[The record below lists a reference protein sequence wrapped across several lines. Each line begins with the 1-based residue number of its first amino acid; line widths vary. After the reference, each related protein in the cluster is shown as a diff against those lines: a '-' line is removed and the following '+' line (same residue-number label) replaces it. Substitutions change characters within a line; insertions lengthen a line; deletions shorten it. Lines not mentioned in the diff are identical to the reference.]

1 MRRRCWLRI
10 RPAIGSEL
18 DRARTLHTSS
28 DGQAVSIL
36 GEREVSFRAD
46 QILSTGFT
54 QQLLFSTLVS
64 PLIDEA
70 LLEDRVPTLL
80 ICGPRGTGK
89 SYTIEGSSRD
99 EALVGLLYNTVSYL
113 MANEAGVVDISC
125 LGFTPS
131 ETSCLNLLTPA
142 ETAIAV
148 APLFNTRA
156 YPSVAF
162 PGCGISVGT
171 ATDVFDLIRLSRRHA
186 ALTSPNSWYHKLW
199 IIDCQIKGQTGR
211 ILYVDLA
218 VFPTHKGYDASLTSL
233 LGRIFTDINQG
244 KEEGLPLREHR
255 LLSVL
260 RDSFHPTL
268 GSLATLLCLS
278 EITTQEEV
286 EPCISLLNSLSV
298 PKTWGSGTQ
307 QSPARPSSIMMRG
320 SQGMTTSQEVES
332 SGLRDASLQYVT
344 EQIKSSN
351 KIIRGLLDT
360 SRTAMEKPNE
370 NVSRLATSNGLAE
383 SVRVEDCPDD
393 VLHSAHVAHLEREEK
408 VASILNAVPI
418 PPKITTENPAPDAR
432 DVTERTLGLSQLE
445 YIQSLEAD
453 LGKRKSQMRQLELLL
468 KESLKQNEA
477 QLTKNE
483 ALNKLVGELR
493 ARIDESVAAEPVHT
507 NQSRF
512 EELEKALRL
521 KDDKIFSLSGQLTQ
535 LKRLLDQAA
544 SCQAYADSLNMTIKP
559 TMQNVNDERADALVL
574 ELAEREAELEAT
586 REAHQETIER
596 LEKAQQAANDHEQ
609 TVAELNY
616 YKGLST
622 ERASRIQS
630 LTDETERLRAENTV
644 LSAENTR
651 LQDTLTQTN
660 LQLEEVRL
668 RAESADVL
676 QEQTANLTQR
686 CQDLERRYEAA
697 LEEQRTLQREAEARA
712 TTIESLSRQVGYLRG
727 IERTLADGTLNGDRP
742 GASSSFTRLSGR
754 VQPMADSLECEF

>member
-1 MRRRCWLRI
+1 MRRHSWLRI

-18 DRARTLHTSS
+18 DRPRTLQTSS
-28 DGQAVSIL
+28 DGRTVSIL
-36 GEREVSFRAD
+36 GEREVSFHAD
-46 QILSTGFT
+46 QVLSTGYT

-89 SYTIEGSSRD
+89 SYAIEGSSRD

-113 MANEAGVVDISC
+113 MANEARTVDIAC
-125 LGFTPS
+125 LGFSPT
-131 ETSCLNLLTPA
+131 EMSCLNLLTPA
-142 ETAIAV
+142 ETAV
-148 APLFNTRA
+148 AATPLFNTRA

-162 PGCGISVGT
+162 PGCGISVGA

-186 ALTSPNSWYHKLW
+186 ALSNPHTWFHKLW
-199 IIDCQIKGQTGR
+199 VVDCQIKGQTGR

-218 VFPTHKGYDASLTSL
+218 VFPSSKGYDTSLASL
-233 LGRIFTDINQG
+233 LGRIFTELNQG

-286 EPCISLLNSLSV
+286 EPCISLLNALSV
-298 PKTWGSGTQ
+298 PKIWRSGIQ
-307 QSPARPSSIMMRG
+307 QSPARPSSVMRA
-320 SQGMTTSQEVES
+320 SQGVATSQEVS
-332 SGLRDASLQYVT
+332 RSGLRDASLQYLT
-344 EQIKSSN
+344 EQVKSSN
-351 KIIRGLLDT
+351 EIIRELLDT
-360 SRTAMEKPNE
+360 TKPSMERPKE
-370 NVSRLATSNGLAE
+370 DLARLATPHCLMQ

-408 VASILNAVPI
+408 VASVLNAVPI
-418 PPKITTENPAPDAR
+418 PPKIVSENPAPDAR

-493 ARIDESVAAEPVHT
+493 ARVDESVTVDFARSH
-507 NQSRF
+507 QSRL

-521 KDDKIFSLSGQLTQ
+521 KDDKIFSLSGQVAQ

-544 SCQAYADSLNMTIKP
+544 SCQAYADSLSTTIKP
-559 TMQNVNDERADALVL
+559 TMQDIGDERTDTLVI
-574 ELAEREAELEAT
+574 ELAEREAELEAV
-586 REAHQETIER
+586 REAHREAVTQ
-596 LEKAQQAANDHEQ
+596 LEKAQQVADEHEQ
-609 TVAELNY
+609 IVAELKH
-616 YKGLST
+616 YKSLST
-622 ERASRIQS
+622 ERANKVQG
-630 LTDETERLRAENTV
+630 LTDEVERLRAENTV
-644 LSAENTR
+644 LSAENTQ
-651 LQDTLTQTN
+651 LQNTLSQAN
-660 LQLEEVRL
+660 IQLEEARL

-676 QEQTANLTQR
+676 QEQATSLTQR
-686 CQDLERRYEAA
+686 CQDLERRHEAA
-697 LEEQRTLQREAEARA
+697 LEEYRALQREADARA
-712 TTIESLSRQVGYLRG
+712 ATIESLSRQVGYLRG
-727 IERTLADGTLNGDRP
+727 IERTLADATLIGERP